1 MDTITHGLFG
11 ITLYGAIKKEDLPVP
26 VKRGLL
32 TVALLGSQTPDIDV
46 IAGFT
51 ETGAMMSQMW
61 HRGLTHSIFLVPLWG
76 LLLYWLASWIFKVRD
91 RRFFYYGMLAVF
103 IHDTIDLFNAWGTG
117 YFEPFSSARITIGT
131 IPIVD
136 LVFWSIFLIGM
147 VLLKVKKNGSS
158 TKIFRGVA
166 LAMLLHFSLQ
176 TAQGLIIEYQVQ
188 DRYDQTEL
196 SASFVPWN
204 YKVFGKKDDQIEILS
219 ATLFTEPKTEL
230 TLTSSENSDLTPL
243 FEQNPK
249 AKVLSD
255 WSPFVVIV
263 DNDDHLGI
271 FDPRFYRNGES
282 MLYEYINKKSMA
294 TE

>member
-11 ITLYGAIKKEDLPVP
+11 ITLYGAINKEHLPVQ

-32 TVALLGSQTPDIDV
+32 AVALVGSQTPDIDV

-51 ETGAMMSQMW
+51 ETGAIMSQMW
-61 HRGLTHSIFLVPLWG
+61 HRGLTHSIFLVPVWG
-76 LLLYWLASWIFKVRD
+76 FLLYWLASWIFKVRD

-117 YFEPFSSARITIGT
+117 YLEPFSSVRLTIGT

-147 VLLKVKKNGSS
+147 IVLKVKKQGAS
-158 TKIFRGVA
+158 TKVFRVIA
-166 LAMLLHFSLQ
+166 LAMLLHFSIQ
-176 TAQGLIIEYQVQ
+176 TTQGLIIESQAQ

-196 SASFVPWN
+196 AASFIPWH
-204 YKVFGKKDDQIEILS
+204 YKVIGKKDDQIEIYS
-219 ATLFTEPKTEL
+219 DSLFTEPKLEL
-230 TLTSSENSDLTPL
+230 TLTSNEKSDLTPL

-263 DNDDHLGI
+263 DNDKHLGI

-282 MLYEYINKKSMA
+282 MLYEYIEKKSVA
-294 TE
+294 QE